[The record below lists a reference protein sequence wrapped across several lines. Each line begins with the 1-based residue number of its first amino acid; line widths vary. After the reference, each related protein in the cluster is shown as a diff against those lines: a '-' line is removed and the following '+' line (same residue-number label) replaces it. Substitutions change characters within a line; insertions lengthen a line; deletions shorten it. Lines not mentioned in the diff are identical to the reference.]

1 MSKGSRLCLCPS
13 TPTRLV
19 AVMGPGPSYPVFSPA
34 LCWNYTPLIPW
45 PFTLTVHLSW
55 RGTGTQRSELCL
67 DASLPSYQHASHS
80 TTIFRQTDKW
90 INFLRIPLPSSSSP
104 FPLYPGQASHS
115 CSFTMESPDQAPVP
129 QSWAT
134 ATPTIPARPHPLFLF
149 HIPHYFFRK
158 KFAIPPKNLVSY
170 ALVLFWSNKWHME
183 SRG

>member
-134 ATPTIPARPHPLFLF
+134 ATPTIPGEAPPSLPLSHSTLFLS
-149 HIPHYFFRK
+149 K
-158 KFAIPPKNLVSY
+158 KICNPT
-170 ALVLFWSNKWHME
+170 
-183 SRG
+183 